1 MAGFIIAGVC
11 FASMS
16 MCAWAR
22 VCVSVCHRVCVCVCA
37 CVFTCVFMCVR
48 RPPCSFNRLPKLAAK
63 LGLIAPCLPLCALC
77 HEVYVCVCVRV
88 C

>member
-22 VCVSVCHRVCVCVCA
+22 VCVSVCHRVCVCVC
-37 CVFTCVFMCVR
+37 V
-48 RPPCSFNRLPKLAAK
+48 
-63 LGLIAPCLPLCALC
+63 CLYVC
-77 HEVYVCVCVRV
+77 VYVCEEATM
-88 C
+88 